1 MSSGHYVAYSGAA
14 ARLGALETIANNVA
28 NADTAGFRRDRT
40 LFDMVLGAERA
51 FVKTSS
57 GQVDTTPAS
66 ARLTGSP
73 LHAAITG
80 SGYFAVQSPSGGE
93 RYTRRGDF
101 QIDDLGQLVLPD
113 GSVALG
119 NGGPIGVPPGAAV
132 ELRGDGV
139 VVANGEEVGRLRVVD
154 FGERPEFTKTRD
166 GLLASRGPGT
176 PVERP
181 QLQVGFVEASNVNVA
196 AEMVALIQAARAFE
210 ASLQAMRTSD
220 SLTQQWIRAQ
230 G

>member
-40 LFDMVLGAERA
+40 QFDMVLGAERA
-51 FVKTSS
+51 FVATSS

-73 LHAAITG
+73 LHAAISG
-80 SGYFAVQSPSGGE
+80 RGYFAVQAEDGGE
-93 RYTRRGDF
+93 YYTRRGDF
-101 QIDDLGQLVLPD
+101 QVDAIGRLVLPD

-119 NGGPIGVPPGAAV
+119 EGGPIGVPPGAAV
-132 ELRGDGV
+132 ELRGNGAIT
-139 VVANGEEVGRLRVVD
+139 ANGEEVGRLRVVD
-154 FGERPEFTKTRD
+154 FGERPEFSKSRD
-166 GLLASRGPGT
+166 GLLSPRSPGT
-176 PVERP
+176 AVERP
-181 QLQVGFVEASNVNVA
+181 ALQVGFVETSNVNLA

-210 ASLQAMRTSD
+210 ANLQAMRTSD
-220 SLTQQWIRAQ
+220 SLTQQWIRSQ

>member
-57 GQVDTTPAS
+57 GSVDTSPGST
-66 ARLTGSP
+66 RLSGSP
-73 LHAAITG
+73 LHAAISG
-80 SGYFAVQSPSGGE
+80 SGFFAVQSPSGGE

-101 QIDDLGQLVLPD
+101 QLDALGRLMLPD
-113 GSVALG
+113 GSLVLG
-119 NGGPIGVPPGAAV
+119 DGGPISVPPGAAV
-132 ELRGDGV
+132 ELRGDGS
-139 VVANGEEVGRLRVVD
+139 VAADGEEIGRLKVVD
-154 FGERPEFTKTRD
+154 FGERPEFSKARD
-166 GLLASRGPGT
+166 GLLTARGRGT
-176 PVERP
+176 QVERP
-181 QLQVGFVEASNVNVA
+181 QLQVGFVETSNVNLA
-196 AEMVALIQAARAFE
+196 GEMVALMQAARAFE